1 MALVGGLYLF
11 RVSGRLFG
19 RDDDAREVKH
29 GVPTIAEPL
38 IESGQVG
45 DAQLFAARR
54 PLAPLKAIITLATF
68 AGAIALAAFN
78 GGPIA
83 AAAFTGAVLLML
95 LRVLRADEAY
105 SDPQPAIPELI
116 AGRMVIGIGMERRSE
131 RGRRG
136 EEQGRT

>member
-29 GVPTIAEPL
+29 GVPTIAERL

-45 DAQLFAARR
+45 DAQLFAERR
-54 PLAPLKAIITLATF
+54 PLAPPKAIIALATV

-78 GGPIA
+78 VVPSA
-83 AAAFTGAVLLML
+83 ASAFTGAVLLIL
-95 LRVLRADEAY
+95 LRVISDDEAY
-105 SDPQPAIPELI
+105 SGLQPEII
-116 AGRMVIGIGMERRSE
+116 VVIVGKIGREHV
-131 RGRRG
+131 
-136 EEQGRT
+136 RTPV

>member
-45 DAQLFAARR
+45 DAQLFAERR
-54 PLAPLKAIITLATF
+54 PLAPLKAIIALATF

-78 GGPIA
+78 VVPIA
-83 AAAFTGAVLLML
+83 ASAFTGVVLLIL
-95 LRVLRADEAY
+95 LRVISADEAK
-105 SDPQPAIPELI
+105 SGQIGRASGRERVGQSVEIPVVAVSLKRK
-116 AGRMVIGIGMERRSE
+116 AQRRY
-131 RGRRG
+131 RL
-136 EEQGRT
+136 